1 MGVSEPFIRRPIA
14 TSLLGIA
21 LLIGGLLGYFAL
33 PVSALPQVDF
43 PTVQVTTQLPGA
55 SPDVIASLI
64 TAPLERQLGQ
74 IPSLSAMN
82 STSSF
87 GVSQISL
94 QFDLNRDIDGATQ
107 DVQAAINAAA
117 GVLPKTLPY
126 PPTYAKVNPADAPV
140 MTLALRSDTIS
151 LRAMSDIADTLLAQR
166 LSQIS
171 GVGRVSVLGGLKPA
185 VRIQADLAR
194 LAAYGIAME
203 DLRTA
208 IASAN
213 VSGPKGSLDG
223 AQQSYIIAANDQI
236 AAADAYKPVIIAY
249 RNGSPVTIADVAQ
262 IVDGL
267 ENDRTGGWYQGS
279 PAVIIDIQRQP
290 GANVID
296 VVSQIRAEIPKVQRA
311 IPAGVNLTIV
321 SDRTVTI
328 RASVRDVQFTLILS
342 VVLVTLVVLLF
353 LRSLRATLIAGVALP
368 LSLITSFGIMYF
380 AGFSLDN
387 LSLMAL
393 TIGTGF
399 VVDDAIVMIE
409 NIVRHM
415 ENGDSAMEASLKG
428 ASEIGFT
435 VISLTV
441 SLIAVFIPLLF
452 MSGLVGR
459 MFREFALTLTIAVVT
474 SAVVSLTLTP
484 MMCSRLLKHAHEE
497 LAVPGLAAV
506 SRFIDRTVGFYHRT
520 LLWVLERQ
528 RATLVVT
535 FATLI
540 ATLALYV
547 VAPKGFLPL
556 QDTASITAVTEAG
569 PDVSFAEMQKRQAEA
584 ADAIKADPD
593 VTGVVSVIGAG
604 SVNPTTNVGRLVMTL
619 KPRGERRDDVSVV
632 ITRLKERVAA
642 IPGMTIY
649 FQPVQ
654 DVQISTQSS
663 RSQYQYTLT
672 GTDAAL
678 VSEWARKLV
687 AEMRRDPLFRDVSSE
702 AQEGGLRAQLTVDR
716 TRAGQLG
723 VSLQGIT
730 DTLNDAFAQRQ
741 ISTIYG
747 QANQYRVVLEAL
759 PMYQRDPSILSK
771 LYLPGAASA
780 TAGAPNAQV
789 PLSAVATLTRTT
801 APLAISHQAQF
812 PSISLS
818 FNLAPGAALGDAVE
832 AVKTIE
838 TRIEMPN
845 SIVGVYAG
853 DAAEFA
859 KALAGQPWLLLAAV
873 ITIYIVLGVLYESY
887 IHPITILSTLP
898 SAGVGAILALML
910 CGQDLSV
917 IGLIGIILLMGH
929 RQEERDHDD
938 RLRARG
944 RARAGDVAER
954 GDRTGL
960 SAALPSDHDDDA
972 GRPVRC
978 AAAGDRERHRRR
990 AALPTRHLHYRR
1002 PAAQPIAHALHHAG
1016 DLSRPRPHQPPPRAG
1031 AAAGRIRRSA
1041 RRGRDRGDAVMA
1053 SISEPF
1059 IRRPVATT
1067 LLSIGL
1073 FLLGIVAYE
1082 FLPVASVPNIDFS
1095 RHLRLGQPSWRRPV
1109 RHGRDG
1115 CLAAGAAARR
1125 DRGHQPD
1132 HLDFVTRH
1140 DQHPAPVRHRPQR
1153 RQSRPRRAGGNQ
1165 CVAGRPAERFADA
1178 AALPQGEHRRRAGLR
1193 AGADLEDA
1201 VRQRG
1206 LRRRRHRAGAA
1217 HLAGAGGGQCDDLG
1231 CRPAGGQDSA
1241 QSCRAVQC
1249 RHRHRRRANCDYQ
1262 RQPARS
1268 GRHLQRRAPERD
1280 AVAQQADAD
1289 GERVPRHRHQER
1301 EGQFRPALR
1310 CCRHRG
1316 LRP

>member
-1 MGVSEPFIRRPIA
+1 MSVSEPFIRRPIA
-14 TSLLGIA
+14 TSLLGVA
-21 LLIGGLLGYFAL
+21 LLIGGALGYWAL

-55 SPDVIASLI
+55 SPDVVASLI

-74 IPSLSAMN
+74 IPSLSSMQ

-117 GVLPKTLPY
+117 GILPRTLPY

-140 MTLALRSDTIS
+140 LTLALTSETIS
-151 LRAMSDIADTLLAQR
+151 LRAMSDIADTILGQR

-171 GVGRVSVLGGLKPA
+171 GVGRVSILGGLKPA
-185 VRIQADLAR
+185 VRVQADLAR
-194 LAAYGIAME
+194 LAAYGISME
-203 DLRTA
+203 DLRNA
-208 IASAN
+208 VASAN

-223 AQQSYIIAANDQI
+223 TQQSYTIAANDQI
-236 AAADAYKPVIIAY
+236 AAAAAYKPIIIAY
-249 RNGSPVTIADVAQ
+249 RNGAPVTIGDVAI

-267 ENDRTGGWYQGS
+267 ENDRTGGWYQGT

-296 VVSQIRAEIPKVQRA
+296 VVRQIRAEIPKVQRA
-311 IPAGVNLTIV
+311 IAAGVNLHIV

-328 RASVRDVQFTLILS
+328 RASVRDVQFTLILA

-353 LRSLRATLIAGVALP
+353 LRSLRATIIAGVALP
-368 LSLITSFGIMYF
+368 LSLVTSFGIMYF

-415 ENGDSAMEASLKG
+415 ENGESVMEASLKG

-484 MMCSRLLKHAHEE
+484 MMCSRMLKHLHEE
-497 LAVPGLAAV
+497 VSVPGLATI
-506 SRFIDRTVGFYHRT
+506 SNGIDRMVAFYHRT

-528 RATLVVT
+528 RATLMVT
-535 FATLI
+535 LGTIVATLVM
-540 ATLALYV
+540 YV
-547 VAPKGFLPL
+547 IAPKGFLPL

-569 PDVSFAEMQKRQAEA
+569 PDVSFVEMQARQGRAAE
-584 ADAIKADPD
+584 IIQGDPD
-593 VTGVVSVIGAG
+593 VNGVVSVIGAG

-619 KPRGERRDDVSVV
+619 KPRGERRDDIAVV
-632 ITRLKERVAA
+632 VARLKQRTAF

-672 GTDAAL
+672 GTDAAE
-678 VSEWARKLV
+678 VSQWATKLV
-687 AEMRRDPLFRDVSSE
+687 AQMRRDPEFRDVSSE
-702 AQEGGLRAQLTVDR
+702 AQEGGLRAALDINRQ
-716 TRAGQLG
+716 RAGQLG
-723 VSLQGIT
+723 VSLQAVN

-771 LYLPGAASA
+771 IYVGGV
-780 TAGAPNAQV
+780 AGAQV

-801 APLAISHQAQF
+801 APLAISHLAQF
-812 PSISLS
+812 PAITLS
-818 FNLAPGAALGDAVE
+818 FNLAKGEALGDAVE
-832 AVKTIE
+832 AVKAIE
-838 TRIEMPN
+838 KSIGMPS
-845 SIVGVYAG
+845 SIAGVYSG

-859 KALAGQPWLLLAAV
+859 KSLAGQPWLILAAIV
-873 ITIYIVLGVLYESY
+873 TIYIVLGVLYESY

-910 CGQDLSV
+910 FGQDLSV
-917 IGLIGIILLMGH
+917 IGLIGIILLMGIVKKNAIMMIDFAL
-929 RQEERDHDD
+929 EAERHQGMSPVEAITQACLLRFRPIMMTTLAALFGALPLAVESGTGAELRFPLGISIIGGLLVSQLLTLYTTPVIYLWLD
-938 RLRARG
+938 RLN
-944 RARAGDVAER
+944 
-954 GDRTGL
+954 
-960 SAALPSDHDDDA
+960 
-972 GRPVRC
+972 
-978 AAAGDRERHRRR
+978 RR
-990 AALPTRHLHYRR
+990 
-1002 PAAQPIAHALHHAG
+1002 IEK
-1016 DLSRPRPHQPPPRAG
+1016 
-1031 AAAGRIRRSA
+1031 
-1041 RRGRDRGDAVMA
+1041 AV
-1053 SISEPF
+1053 
-1059 IRRPVATT
+1059 
-1067 LLSIGL
+1067 
-1073 FLLGIVAYE
+1073 
-1082 FLPVASVPNIDFS
+1082 
-1095 RHLRLGQPSWRRPV
+1095 
-1109 RHGRDG
+1109 
-1115 CLAAGAAARR
+1115 
-1125 DRGHQPD
+1125 PD
-1132 HLDFVTRH
+1132 
-1140 DQHPAPVRHRPQR
+1140 P
-1153 RQSRPRRAGGNQ
+1153 G
-1165 CVAGRPAERFADA
+1165 
-1178 AALPQGEHRRRAGLR
+1178 
-1193 AGADLEDA
+1193 
-1201 VRQRG
+1201 
-1206 LRRRRHRAGAA
+1206 
-1217 HLAGAGGGQCDDLG
+1217 
-1231 CRPAGGQDSA
+1231 PAGSPIPGA
-1241 QSCRAVQC
+1241 T
-1249 RHRHRRRANCDYQ
+1249 
-1262 RQPARS
+1262 
-1268 GRHLQRRAPERD
+1268 
-1280 AVAQQADAD
+1280 
-1289 GERVPRHRHQER
+1289 
-1301 EGQFRPALR
+1301 EGM
-1310 CCRHRG
+1310 
-1316 LRP
+1316 